1 MKGLRSKQ
9 VIRQSGG
16 RNSSSGH
23 RDILLVNRHFH
34 DIVSHGEI
42 RARSVVL
49 NTRER

>member
-1 MKGLRSKQ
+1 MSKQ

-23 RDILLVNRHFH
+23 QDILLINRLFH
-34 DIVSHGEI
+34 DIVAHGEF
-42 RARSVVL
+42 RARPVVL